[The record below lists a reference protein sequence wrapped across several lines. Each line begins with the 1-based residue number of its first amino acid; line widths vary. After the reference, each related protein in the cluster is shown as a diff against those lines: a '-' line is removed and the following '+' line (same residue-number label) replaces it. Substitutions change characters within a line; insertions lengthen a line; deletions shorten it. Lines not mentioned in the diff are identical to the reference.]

1 MYFWVYRGVYR
12 ELTTPAPVILRQN
25 PISKPTPP
33 TPCVPCEWVVSVF
46 YVVFGIFG
54 GRGWSVRGF
63 ELVQGEGFQ
72 RGCRGSVMGQRE
84 SERRVIDDDER
95 GI

>member
-1 MYFWVYRGVYR
+1 MYFEVYL
-12 ELTTPAPVILRQN
+12 EHATPAPGNPRQN
-25 PISKPTPP
+25 PISNPTPP
-33 TPCVPCEWVVSVF
+33 TPCVPCEWVVSGF

-54 GRGWSVRGF
+54 GGGGQLGVVSWFRKKDFRGGAEGVERG
-63 ELVQGEGFQ
+63 QG
-72 RGCRGSVMGQRE
+72 E